1 MQPQKTKRN
10 PNSAVKVFMELVFMT
25 ELQTAGK
32 HVSCWCGEVAY
43 LENMK

>member
-1 MQPQKTKRN
+1 
-10 PNSAVKVFMELVFMT
+10 MT

-43 LENMK
+43 LENMKQTVTNENNIQKKETDSLLK